1 MRGMNDG
8 IDEILEQWARER
20 PDLDVSPMAVL
31 GRLARVA
38 RLCDV
43 RLSQTFS
50 IHNLD
55 AASFDV
61 LATLRRAGRPYRL
74 TPTELQRSAM
84 VTSSAIAQRLNRLET
99 RGFIVRKSSDAD
111 GRVTDVVLTQQG
123 LRLIEKALPAHVA
136 NEHHLLAGLSED
148 QKQQL
153 ASLLVQLF
161 DSVQDN

>member
-1 MRGMNDG
+1 MNDG

-43 RLSQTFS
+43 RLSRTFS
-50 IHNLD
+50 IHDLD

-111 GRVTDVVLTQQG
+111 GRVTDVVLTPQG
-123 LRLIEKALPAHVA
+123 LRLIEKALPAHVM
-136 NEHHLLAGLSED
+136 NEHRLLAGLSDD
-148 QKQQL
+148 QKNQL

-161 DSVQDN
+161 DSVQAN